1 MTLQKQITSHHFS
14 SFHFTTH
21 PRSKKQSVKK
31 KTIFSCFILLQNLSP
46 VLWTS
51 LVFFKSIHEK
61 SHPFPKKIPSNS
73 SLCLAG
79 DKGVAALKGDKPP
92 RSSLGDSNYGP
103 SIHGTPGSDFTTVL
117 IVLEQS
123 FLYPTLGGSSRNHG
137 KRWCFFFA

>member
-1 MTLQKQITSHHFS
+1 MKN
-14 SFHFTTH
+14 
-21 PRSKKQSVKK
+21 P
-31 KTIFSCFILLQNLSP
+31 ILSQ
-46 VLWTS
+46 
-51 LVFFKSIHEK
+51 
-61 SHPFPKKIPSNS
+61 KKIPSNS

-137 KRWCFFFA
+137 KRWCFFLHDFVKWKILRKKFGHTIKKKATLQGDIIPGLVISALDQSSKKLQSIPCLS